1 MTTFLAAYAIAL
13 ILFMGIDLIWLM
25 GPGRPI
31 YMAEIGSLLR
41 SQPNLGAALAFYFL
55 YTSGLTFF
63 AVMPGLKATLPLQ
76 ALGLGA
82 LFGLMAYATYDL
94 TNLAV
99 MNGFT
104 TRIAM
109 IDMAWGSVLSGAVAW
124 LACRLMLAFNL

>member
-1 MTTFLAAYAIAL
+1 MTTFLAAYAITL
-13 ILFMGIDLIWLM
+13 ILFMGIDLVWLL
-25 GPGRPI
+25 GPGRPL

-41 SQPNLGAALAFYFL
+41 SQPNLGAALAFYVL

-63 AVMPGLKATLPLQ
+63 AVMPGFKATLPLQ

-99 MNGFT
+99 INGFT

-124 LACRLMLAFNL
+124 LACRVSLGLNL